1 MIGAQQMSRPQ
12 TLRNL
17 DLKGWM
23 LMLFSEQR
31 GNVIKIML
39 EKDYSV
45 SSMLRFSEGFPGY
58 LHGEM

>member
-1 MIGAQQMSRPQ
+1 
-12 TLRNL
+12 
-17 DLKGWM
+17 M
-23 LMLFSEQR
+23 LMLVSEQR
-31 GNVIKIML
+31 SNVIKIML